1 MVPSGARHPGLAR
14 PRAEADDDRR
24 EAAAAQHHQTWE
36 HLPAHAADPRS
47 ACGTAEP
54 LQTGD
59 TLGLV
64 ASRSS
69 VPSAPQRGH
78 CRARGEAR
86 SYSVGNAAAWCTLRA
101 GKGHGDDR
109 LSRSE
114 EHTSELQSL
123 MSISYAVFCLKKKKQ
138 AH

>member
-101 GKGHGDDR
+101 G
-109 LSRSE
+109 RSE

-123 MSISYAVFCLKKKKQ
+123 MRIPYAVFFLQQKET
-138 AH
+138 

>member
-1 MVPSGARHPGLAR
+1 MCFLFIFFFKQKTAYEMRISDWSSDVCSSDLVPSGARHPGLAR

-86 SYSVGNAAAWCTLRA
+86 SYSVGNAA
-101 GKGHGDDR
+101 
-109 LSRSE
+109 RSE
-114 EHTSELQSL
+114 EHTSEHQYL
-123 MSISYAVFCLKKKKQ
+123 MRIS
-138 AH
+138 

>member
-1 MVPSGARHPGLAR
+1 MYTSWPTPCLRDGRPVW

-36 HLPAHAADPRS
+36 HLPAHAADTRS

-69 VPSAPQRGH
+69 VPSATQRGH
-78 CRARGEAR
+78 CSDRGEAR
-86 SYSVGNAAAWCTLRA
+86 SYSVGHETGRA
-101 GKGHGDDR
+101 H
-109 LSRSE
+109 
-114 EHTSELQSL
+114 
-123 MSISYAVFCLKKKKQ
+123 V
-138 AH
+138 